1 MAQEDALH
9 TLLRRR
15 LAELSHGDDPAVMRL
30 VEELRRRHGDN
41 LAAVL
46 LYGSY
51 LRGKRDTL
59 LDFYVLLR
67 DTSSLPRWQAR
78 GNRWLP
84 PNVYHLAL
92 PAEPVGEPEGE
103 ALRAKYATM
112 TLTQFQRAMDRFHS
126 YFWSRFTQPTGL
138 TAADS
143 EQTVERLVNALG
155 HAVHSFVG
163 ATVPALAEPFS
174 SAELWCRGLGLT
186 YTCELRSENPAGVT
200 ALYEHNADHFD
211 DLLEA
216 YAACP
221 AAAVTRTTDGR
232 YAARAADLLIPA
244 PGGSRAA
251 WAARR
256 VQGKALS
263 VLRLVKAAGT
273 FEDPLDYLLWK
284 IRRHSGVYIEPTER
298 QRRYPLIF
306 AWGLLWRLYRSGGF
320 R

>member
-1 MAQEDALH
+1 MTQGDALH
-9 TLLRRR
+9 ALLRRQ
-15 LAELSHGDDPAVMRL
+15 LAELSHGEDPAVMRL
-30 VEELRRRHGDN
+30 MEELRRRHGDN

-59 LDFYVLLR
+59 LDFYVLLH
-67 DTSSLPRWQAR
+67 DTTTLPRWQAL

-92 PAEPVGEPEGE
+92 SAQGDGE

-112 TLTQFQRAMDRFHS
+112 TLDQFQRAMGRFHS

-143 EQTVERLVNALG
+143 EETLERLVNALG
-155 HAVHSFVG
+155 HAVHAFVG
-163 ATVPALAEPFS
+163 ATVPVLVEPFS

-200 ALYEHNADHFD
+200 ALYEHNAGHFD

-221 AAAVTRTTDGR
+221 AAAVARTADGR
-232 YAARAADLLIPA
+232 YAARAADLIVPA
-244 PGGSRAA
+244 PGGSRTA

-256 VQGKALS
+256 VQGKVLS

>member
-1 MAQEDALH
+1 MAQDDALY

-15 LAELSHGDDPAVMRL
+15 LGELSHRNDPAVMRL
-30 VEELRRRHGDN
+30 VAELHRRYGTD

-59 LDFYVLLR
+59 LDFYVLLH
-67 DTSSLPRWQAR
+67 DGAGLPRWQAL
-78 GNRWLP
+78 GNHWLP

-92 PAEPVGEPEGE
+92 PAEGDEE

-112 TLTQFQRAMDRFHS
+112 TLSQFQRAMGRFHS
-126 YFWSRFTQPTGL
+126 YFWSRFTQPAGL
-138 TAADS
+138 AMTDG
-143 EQTVERLVNALG
+143 EQTVERIVNALG
-155 HAVHSFVG
+155 HAVHAFVG
-163 ATVPALAEPFS
+163 ATAPALAEPFS
-174 SAELWCRGLGLT
+174 SAELWCRGLALT
-186 YTCELRSENPAGVT
+186 YGCELRSEPPAGAP
-200 ALYEHNADHFD
+200 ALYEHNAGHFD

-221 AAAVTRTTDGR
+221 AAAVSRTADGR
-232 YAARAADLLIPA
+232 YAARAADLIIPS
-244 PGGSRAA
+244 PGGSRLS
-251 WAARR
+251 WAVRR
-256 VQGKALS
+256 VQGKILS

-284 IRRHSGVYIEPTER
+284 IHRHSGVYIEPTER